1 MRTVH
6 LHDLGLTDHVTAY
19 ELNMRLYREM
29 LDRKTA
35 NHDLS
40 DEAKIPTQDHV
51 VLCEVAPTI
60 TTGEE
65 GSTEFLLRSPEELSD
80 LGITLFRT
88 GRGGDISFHGPGQ
101 LLCSGIFD
109 LEHHGHSLVGYIHQ
123 LEQVMIDLLLTYGIQ
138 GSRIHKMNGVWL
150 DADDPTRIRKIC
162 TLGVQA
168 ERWVTVQGLGL
179 NVSTD
184 LSYYQHIVLC
194 GMADKGITSMEK
206 ELGRAVDMNEVKQ
219 RLIASIETVYGVSVV

>member
-80 LGITLFRT
+80 
-88 GRGGDISFHGPGQ
+88 PG
-101 LLCSGIFD
+101 SPKD
-109 LEHHGHSLVGYIHQ
+109 LHA
-123 LEQVMIDLLLTYGIQ
+123 
-138 GSRIHKMNGVWL
+138 R
-150 DADDPTRIRKIC
+150 C
-162 TLGVQA
+162 
-168 ERWVTVQGLGL
+168 
-179 NVSTD
+179 
-184 LSYYQHIVLC
+184 
-194 GMADKGITSMEK
+194 
-206 ELGRAVDMNEVKQ
+206 
-219 RLIASIETVYGVSVV
+219 AS